1 MNKYLVGLGLSM
13 FSFMSVAAISDTTA
27 RDYKCHIT
35 AAKGDKVVFYRWKV
49 KDANLNI
56 ASLPGKQLAASDGK
70 KYFIKDVVEC
80 VPLSQDF
87 SREDSQ
93 QLDKITLR

>member
-1 MNKYLVGLGLSM
+1 MSRYLVGLVLSI
-13 FSFMSVAAISDTTA
+13 FSYASLAATSEPA
-27 RDYKCHIT
+27 QDYKCHIT

-49 KDANLNI
+49 KDVNLNI
-56 ASLPGKQLAASDGK
+56 ASLTGKQLTASDGK

-80 VPLSQDF
+80 VSLSQEFTSDE
-87 SREDSQ
+87 SK